1 MNESSDQEKQGFWA
15 KMQARWGVSIWGV
28 IAILLAFS
36 LAGSTVLRITR
47 PILDFVLPDDVPRW
61 LWWTARILIIVPV
74 YQVLLL
80 VYGALLGQFRFFWE
94 KEKKMA
100 RVFAMP
106 FRSRARSAAATPS
119 D

>member
-1 MNESSDQEKQGFWA
+1 MTEQTELKERNLWERMK
-15 KMQARWGVSIWGV
+15 ARWGVSTWGV

-36 LAGSTVLRITR
+36 LAGTTVLKVTR
-47 PILDFVLPDDVPRW
+47 PILEFVLPADVPRW

-80 VYGALLGQFRFFWE
+80 MYGTLLGQFRFFWE

-100 RVFAMP
+100 GWLARP
-106 FRSRARSAAATPS
+106 FSRRA
-119 D
+119 

>member
-1 MNESSDQEKQGFWA
+1 MTEQAEQTKQSTWA
-15 KMQARWGVSIWGV
+15 RMKSRWGVSTWGV

-47 PILDFVLPDDVPRW
+47 PILNFILPEDVPRW
-61 LWWTARILIIVPV
+61 LWWTARIMIIVPV

-80 VYGALLGQFRFFWE
+80 GYGTILGQFRFFWA

-100 RVFAMP
+100 GWLARP
-106 FRSRARSAAATPS
+106 FSRRA
-119 D
+119 

>member
-1 MNESSDQEKQGFWA
+1 MKS
-15 KMQARWGVSIWGV
+15 RWGVSTWGV
-28 IAILLAFS
+28 VAILLAFS
-36 LAGSTVLRITR
+36 LAGSTVVRITG

-80 VYGALLGQFRFFWE
+80 GYGTILGQFRFFWE

-100 RVFAMP
+100 GWLAHP
-106 FRSRARSAAATPS
+106 FTRRA
-119 D
+119 

>member
-1 MNESSDQEKQGFWA
+1 MTESSNQEKQSFWA

-36 LAGSTVLRITR
+36 LAGTTVLKITR
-47 PILDFVLPDDVPRW
+47 PILDFVLPEDVPRW

-80 VYGALLGQFRFFWE
+80 MYGTLLGQFRFFWE

-100 RVFAMP
+100 RFFAKP
-106 FRSRARSAAATPS
+106 FRARERSGAAIQS

>member
-1 MNESSDQEKQGFWA
+1 MTEQAEQTKQNTWA
-15 KMQARWGVSIWGV
+15 RMKARWGVSTWGV

-36 LAGSTVLRITR
+36 LAGSTVLKITG
-47 PILDFVLPDDVPRW
+47 PILDFILPDDIPRW

-80 VYGALLGQFRFFWE
+80 GYGTLLGQFRFFWE

-100 RVFAMP
+100 GWFARP
-106 FRSRARSAAATPS
+106 FSRRT
-119 D
+119 

>member
-1 MNESSDQEKQGFWA
+1 MTEPSDQKKQNFWT

-36 LAGSTVLRITR
+36 LAGTTVLKITR

-80 VYGALLGQFRFFWE
+80 MYGTLLGQFRFFWE

-100 RVFAMP
+100 RFFAMP
-106 FRSRARSAAATPS
+106 FRARERSGGAIQS

>member
-1 MNESSDQEKQGFWA
+1 MKQDSIVTGPTEPGEQNLWQRM
-15 KMQARWGVSIWGV
+15 KTRWGVSAWGV

-36 LAGSTVLRITR
+36 LAGTTVLKVTR
-47 PILDFVLPDDVPRW
+47 PILDSVLPADVPRW

-80 VYGALLGQFRFFWE
+80 MCGTLLGQFRFFWE

-100 RVFAMP
+100 GCVARP
-106 FRSRARSAAATPS
+106 FSRRA
-119 D
+119 

>member
-1 MNESSDQEKQGFWA
+1 MTDYTVQKKLNWWQRV
-15 KMQARWGVSIWGV
+15 QARWGVSTWGV

-36 LAGSTVLRITR
+36 LAGTTVLRVTG
-47 PILDFVLPDDVPRW
+47 PILDFVLPADVPRW

-80 VYGALLGQFRFFWE
+80 MYGTLLGQFRFFWE

-100 RVFAMP
+100 CWLARP
-106 FRSRARSAAATPS
+106 FTRRA
-119 D
+119 